1 MSAPAAIAVPAPT
14 ASLLER
20 LDTTRESPLFYKV
33 FALVSAGMM
42 LDALDVYLASSVT
55 STVLKDGWSTLQL
68 NSYFLSAG
76 FLGLFIGSVASG
88 YVGDLAGRRVAYQVN
103 LLVFGG
109 FTLAGAF
116 APTMGWLIVCRFFA
130 GVGLG
135 SEIVTGYALVNEFA
149 PIHRRGRWCAATS
162 VIANCGAPLTM
173 LASALVIPRFGWRV
187 MFVAVGVLAGILWY
201 LRRDIPES
209 PRWLLARG
217 RDGQAERIVAQL
229 EAGGREADDEDA
241 RAGLPAAEPVRRP
254 APGMCLLVG
263 IVAAS
268 ATIVCQYTF
277 TSWVPTLLVR
287 RGISISG
294 SLGLSTFMMLGAP
307 AGCLIGAWCVDRF
320 GRKRTIIP
328 AFALTAVFGVAYGQ
342 QDGRLGAVLVGF
354 ALTACFYVLMASV
367 IAVYVAELFPTRFRF
382 RGAGISNAVAKLL
395 TVAMPVA
402 VAWMLGF
409 APEWT
414 IFASIS
420 ALELIACAVVW
431 IWGPETGH
439 RLLG

>member
-1 MSAPAAIAVPAPT
+1 MSAIAAAAPASANP
-14 ASLLER
+14 LLQR
-20 LDTTRESPLFYKV
+20 LDATRESPLFYKI

-55 STVLKDGWSTLQL
+55 STVLKQGWSTLQL

-76 FLGLFIGSVASG
+76 FLGLFIGSIASG

-116 APTMGWLIVCRFFA
+116 APSMAWLIVCRFFA

-162 VIANCGAPLTM
+162 VIANTGAPVTM

-209 PRWLLARG
+209 PRWLIAHGRAEEARG
-217 RDGQAERIVAQL
+217 IVEQL
-229 EAGGREADDEDA
+229 EAGGRAARPEAA
-241 RAGLPAAEPVRRP
+241 HGGTPADQPVHRP
-254 APGMCLLVG
+254 AHAVCLMVG

-307 AGCLIGAWCVDRF
+307 LGCLIGAWCVDRL
-320 GRKRTIIP
+320 GRKPTIVA
-328 AFALTAVFGVAYGQ
+328 AFAATAVFGVLYGAQ
-342 QDGRLGAVLVGF
+342 HAELGAVLVGF
-354 ALTACFYVLMASV
+354 ALTTCFYVLMASV
-367 IAVYVAELFPTRFRF
+367 IAVYVAELFPTRVRF
-382 RGAGISNAVAKLL
+382 RGAGICNAVAKLL
-395 TVAMPVA
+395 TVAMPIA

-414 IFASIS
+414 VFASIS
-420 ALELIACAVVW
+420 AFALVACAVVW
-431 IWGPETGH
+431 IWGPETNR